1 MFPRTII
8 IALIILAVGIGS
20 YLLYSQ
26 RAVQGAPAI
35 KITPAAYDF
44 GRLRAVSKVVSTLFT
59 VENTGKGDL
68 IINNMDSS
76 CGCTTAALVV
86 NGVEGPRFSM
96 SGHGTN
102 PRGWSAQLKPGE
114 QAQLKIYYD
123 PNAHPELRGPVTRFI
138 MVFSNDPK
146 NPIVRVFV
154 SATQTD

>member
-1 MFPRTII
+1 MPRTIV
-8 IALIILAVGIGS
+8 IALVILAVGIGS

-35 KITPAAYDF
+35 VITPDSYDF
-44 GRLRAVSKVVSTLFT
+44 GRVSSVKGKVVSTLFT
-59 VENTGKGDL
+59 VENTGRSDL

-76 CGCTTAALVV
+76 CGCTTAALIV

-96 SGHGTN
+96 SMHGTN
-102 PRGWSAQLKPGE
+102 PRGGSARLKPGE

-123 PNAHPELRGPVTRFI
+123 PTVHPELRGPVTRFI
-138 MVFSNDPK
+138 MVFSNDPN

-154 SATQTD
+154 RATQTD